1 MFDSLNAFL
10 SANPVVTYLAAVAVL
25 LPWVL
30 ALIYQQG
37 WTSTSKGIVAIV
49 ACFVA
54 SAGWLVVHE
63 WATNRWVIYAVI
75 LIGATQAMYYA
86 FRPALRQLEE
96 GTTRQ

>member
-1 MFDSLNAFL
+1 MVDSLNAFL
-10 SANPVVTYLAAVAVL
+10 SANPVVTYLAAAAVV

-30 ALIYQQG
+30 ALIYQQH
-37 WTSTSKGIVAIV
+37 WSSTIKGAVAIGI
-49 ACFVA
+49 CFVA

-86 FRPALRQLEE
+86 FRPALRQFEE
-96 GTTRQ
+96 QTTRD